1 MSQEP
6 LTPIFIEV
14 ADPAT
19 AEITV
24 SDVLIGAFSFTGVL
38 AVIAMVLAALFA
50 WTLIGLRGNQRRNLS
65 RGPTRLRRL
74 FQVSYRSGLRSRE
87 CIAN

>member
-1 MSQEP
+1 MAQEP
-6 LTPIFIEV
+6 LVPIFIEV

-38 AVIAMVLAALFA
+38 AGIAMVLAVLFA
-50 WTLIGLRGNQRRNLS
+50 WTLIGLRGKRLPKSTDDATSTAVRLDLNVSS
-65 RGPTRLRRL
+65 R
-74 FQVSYRSGLRSRE
+74 
-87 CIAN
+87 

>member
-6 LTPIFIEV
+6 LVPIFIEV

-24 SDVLIGAFSFTGVL
+24 SDVLIGAFSFTGLV
-38 AVIAMVLAALFA
+38 AVIAMVLGVLFA
-50 WTLIGLRGNQRRNLS
+50 WTLIGLRGKRLS
-65 RGPTRLRRL
+65 KPTDDATSTAVRLDL
-74 FQVSYRSGLRSRE
+74 NVSSR
-87 CIAN
+87 

>member
-50 WTLIGLRGNQRRNLS
+50 WTLIGLRGKRLS
-65 RGPTRLRRL
+65 RTTNDATSAAVRLDL
-74 FQVSYRSGLRSRE
+74 DVSSR
-87 CIAN
+87 

>member
-6 LTPIFIEV
+6 LVPIFVEV

-24 SDVLIGAFSFTGVL
+24 SDVLIGAFAFTGVL
-38 AVIAMVLAALFA
+38 AVTAIVLAVLFA
-50 WTLIGLRGNQRRNLS
+50 WTLIGLRGKRLS
-65 RGPTRLRRL
+65 KSTDEATSTAVRLGL
-74 FQVSYRSGLRSRE
+74 NVSSR
-87 CIAN
+87 

>member
-1 MSQEP
+1 MSQES
-6 LTPIFIEV
+6 LLPIFIDV

-38 AVIAMVLAALFA
+38 AVIAMVLGGLFA
-50 WTLIGLRGNQRRNLS
+50 WTLIGFRRAQLS
-65 RGPTRLRRL
+65 KSTDGTTSTAVRLGL
-74 FQVSYRSGLRSRE
+74 NVSSR
-87 CIAN
+87 

>member
-1 MSQEP
+1 VAQEP
-6 LTPIFIEV
+6 LVPIFIEV

-38 AVIAMVLAALFA
+38 AGIAMVLAVLFA
-50 WTLIGLRGNQRRNLS
+50 WTLIGLRGKRLS
-65 RGPTRLRRL
+65 KSTDDATSTAVRLDL
-74 FQVSYRSGLRSRE
+74 NVSSR
-87 CIAN
+87 